1 MKTCYTLICRVQLIS
16 QLAGIKTYL
25 LSGESYLVRKLV
37 FRSQNPGF
45 RIL

>member
-1 MKTCYTLICRVQLIS
+1 MKTCYTLICRMQLVS
-16 QLAGIKTYL
+16 QLAGIKT
-25 LSGESYLVRKLV
+25 YLVRKLV